1 MITRFKLFENNTE
14 ESIINDMFSRV
25 SKNIYMKWMS
35 EADIDLF
42 TVDDKFDELEART
55 AFLDEQY
62 GIQVKEVEGQNLI
75 SFDEYVPEIK
85 KIVGDYPILLYHYTS
100 ENLLESVLKDGLIK
114 GYKKTN
120 PFTNSYSGVYLT
132 TEVSGNAVRGY
143 VIKATQ
149 KHGGY
154 GIQLYIKTY
163 FSKIQ
168 QDPDDA
174 DLKSG
179 RYQFITDYVPPQDI
193 IFHERYFA

>member
-25 SKNIYMKWMS
+25 SKNVYMKWMS

-42 TVDDKFDELEART
+42 TVDDKFDELEAKT

-62 GIQVKEVEGQNLI
+62 EIRVIEVEGQNLI
-75 SFDEYVPEIK
+75 SFNEYLPDIK
-85 KIVGDYPILLYHYTS
+85 KIVGGYPILLYHYTS
-100 ENLLESVLKDGLIK
+100 SNLLSSVLKEGLIK

-120 PFTNSYSGVYLT
+120 PFTNTYSGVYLT
-132 TEVSGNAVRGY
+132 TETTGNAVKGY
-143 VIKATQ
+143 IRMAYN
-149 KHGGY
+149 KHGGD

-193 IFHERYFA
+193 IFHEPYFA